1 MTKSIYKDAII
12 YLKPKVLVTTPL
24 YENTNSQGWINFILK
39 IQVFNRKLKYYKNN
53 NAIGFNT
60 KI

>member
-1 MTKSIYKDAII
+1 MKTLI
-12 YLKPKVLVTTPL
+12 LKVGST
-24 YENTNSQGWINFILK
+24 LK